1 MDNIEKLSSIENYDS
16 MNQSPLRQGSIVRV
30 ICTDRDM
37 IGVIFDFKEEYDSW
51 GEFKY
56 RVLLLNDRGLPD
68 HLRRYESDEDVE
80 LLPEQDYNYGWK
92 LIQYYVDRNI
102 FTNKILSNSPLE
114 LNPLMY
120 ECQKEFSYSL
130 SENLMRCI
138 TILNGQNYARE
149 LKEDTR
155 DFIETIIE
163 NYGGKREYP
172 CLVKILENYKNK

>member
-16 MNQSPLRQGSIVRV
+16 MNQSPLRQGSLVRV
-30 ICTDRDM
+30 IFGDIDM
-37 IGVIFDFKEEYDSW
+37 IGVIFDFKEEYNSW
-51 GEFKY
+51 GDFKY
-56 RVLLLNDRGLPD
+56 GVLLLDNRGLPD
-68 HLRRYESDEDVE
+68 RLRRYESDESIE

-102 FTNKILSNSPLE
+102 FANKIQSNSPLE
-114 LNPLMY
+114 LNPLMQ
-120 ECQKEFSYSL
+120 ECQKEYSYSL

-138 TILNGQNYARE
+138 TVLNGQDYARD
-149 LKEDTR
+149 LKEDAR

-163 NYGGKREYP
+163 NYGRKREYP